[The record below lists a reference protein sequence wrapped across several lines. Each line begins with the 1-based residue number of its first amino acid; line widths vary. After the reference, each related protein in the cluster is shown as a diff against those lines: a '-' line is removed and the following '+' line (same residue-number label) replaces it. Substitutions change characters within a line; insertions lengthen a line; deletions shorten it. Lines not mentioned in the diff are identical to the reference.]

1 MKSVVRGAGAGGAF
15 VRVAVVAAAVLVVA
29 VPAQAKGK
37 RSDTADCDRHEVA
50 EAITRQLQSV
60 ADFPATQAIL
70 PANNPSANYYH
81 LVMRESLETPAQR
94 FYYGS
99 QLPQFGDL
107 RLPKGRGPHPVAIVI
122 HGGAWGSA
130 VSLHYTASLSAALTC
145 AGVAT
150 WNIEYRRL
158 GGGGGWPQT
167 FQDVGAAADF
177 LRDLA
182 TRFPL
187 DLRRVVATGHSA
199 GGHLSPWLA
208 ARHRL
213 RPGDELYVPHP
224 LPLRGVVPLA
234 GPADLASFIVA
245 VPRFE
250 TAVKQ
255 LLGGGS
261 DADIA
266 RHMKEGSP
274 AERLPLGVPQ
284 IFINGDNDPSVPI
297 EVVQEYAAKARAAGD
312 SVRVI
317 AVAGGH
323 FESVDPALQPA
334 GRLILESVLS
344 LLGVESRNDDDDDD
358 RGDRRG
364 SKRR

>member
-1 MKSVVRGAGAGGAF
+1 MSRNDPRKTRGIALS
-15 VRVAVVAAAVLVVA
+15 AAVGLAVA
-29 VPAQAKGK
+29 LPVLAKEA
-37 RSDTADCDRHEVA
+37 RSDGDRCDDHKAA
-50 EAITRQLQSV
+50 EIVTRQLQNV
-60 ADFPATQAIL
+60 ADFPATMSIL

-81 LVMRESLETPAQR
+81 MVMREPFETPAQR

-107 RLPKGRGPHPVAIVI
+107 RLPKGRGPHPVAVVI
-122 HGGAWGSA
+122 HGGAWGSS

-187 DLRRVVATGHSA
+187 DLSRVVATGHSA

-213 RPGDELYVPHP
+213 RPGDELYVPNP

-234 GPADLASFIVA
+234 GPADLANFIVA

-250 TAVKQ
+250 SAVKQ

-274 AERLPLGVPQ
+274 KELLPLGVPQ
-284 IFINGDNDPSVPI
+284 IFINGDHDPSVPI
-297 EVVQEYAAKARAAGD
+297 QVVRDYASLARAAGD
-312 SVRVI
+312 SVQVI
-317 AVAGGH
+317 SVAGGH
-323 FESVDPALQPA
+323 FESPDPALQPA
-334 GRLILESVLS
+334 GRLIRESVLS
-344 LLGVESRNDDDDDD
+344 LLGVPSRGDDDDADD
-358 RGDRRG
+358 
-364 SKRR
+364 

>member
-1 MKSVVRGAGAGGAF
+1 MKSRVGGIGRHAL
-15 VRVAVVAAAVLVVA
+15 VGVALFAAVGLVVA
-29 VPAQAKGK
+29 LPAEAKGK
-37 RSDTADCDRHEVA
+37 RSHLDRCDGRKVA
-50 EAITRQLQSV
+50 AAVDRQLQSV
-60 ADFPATQAIL
+60 AHLPATQAIL
-70 PANNPSANYYH
+70 PENNPSANYYH
-81 LVMRESLETPAQR
+81 MVIREPLEPTGQR

-122 HGGAWGSA
+122 HGGAWASA

-150 WNIEYRRL
+150 WNIEYRRI

-177 LRDLA
+177 LRGLA

-187 DLRRVVATGHSA
+187 DLSRVVATGHSA

-213 RPGDELYVPHP
+213 SPGDVLYVPDP

-234 GPADLASFIVA
+234 GPADLARFMEA

-250 TAVKQ
+250 NAVKQ

-261 DADIA
+261 DEEIA
-266 RHMKEGSP
+266 RNMKEGSP
-274 AERLPLGVPQ
+274 AELLPLGVPQ
-284 IFINGDNDPSVPI
+284 IFINGDADPSVPI
-297 EVVQEYAAKARAAGD
+297 EVVHEYAAKATAAGD
-312 SVRVI
+312 SVEVI
-317 AVAGGH
+317 SVVGGH

-344 LLGVESRNDDDDDD
+344 LLGVEPRDDDD
-358 RGDRRG
+358 
-364 SKRR
+364 

>member
-1 MKSVVRGAGAGGAF
+1 MRSARYWRRAHGFSAFAIGVALALPSAAKEAGT
-15 VRVAVVAAAVLVVA
+15 R
-29 VPAQAKGK
+29 
-37 RSDTADCDRHEVA
+37 CDGHKVA
-50 EAITRQLQSV
+50 EMITRQLEEV
-60 ADFPATQAIL
+60 ADFPATRSIL

-81 LVMRESLETPAQR
+81 MVLREPWETPGLR

-107 RLPKGRGPHPVAIVI
+107 RLPKGKGPHPVAIVI
-122 HGGAWGSA
+122 HGGAWGSS

-187 DLRRVVATGHSA
+187 DLSRVVATGHSA

-213 RPGDELYVPHP
+213 APGAELYVPNP

-234 GPADLASFIVA
+234 GPADLARFMVA

-255 LLGGGS
+255 LLGAGT
-261 DADIA
+261 DADVA

-274 AERLPLGVPQ
+274 AELLPLGVPQ
-284 IFINGDNDPSVPI
+284 IFINGDHDPSVPI
-297 EVVQEYAAKARAAGD
+297 EVVQEYASKARAAGD
-312 SVRVI
+312 SVQVI
-317 AVAGGH
+317 SVAGGH
-323 FESVDPALQPA
+323 FQSVDPALQPA
-334 GRLILESVLS
+334 GGLILDSVLS
-344 LLGVESRNDDDDDD
+344 LLGVRSQRD
-358 RGDRRG
+358 RGDDD
-364 SKRR
+364 